1 MRKLIVAVAL
11 LVLVIPAMA
20 SANTARTTALA
31 SGDARFLP
39 DDNRTTEDFPGRIHE
54 HQRITF
60 ENVDPNTASSSRE
73 ERGSWGGFTMEHER
87 VNGTIGWFVDRP
99 HAARKHQLYSQP
111 RFDQFGA
118 EKAAHSQVTPASS
131 IVDLFWGNESWG
143 FTAAFGM
150 SSEEFL
156 DTETPEADDTET
168 KRNVMFDVVL
178 GKNLASGTEVAG
190 SFFMSRFG
198 ELDGDEQN
206 PNAFGFGANLRHPMD
221 LAFFNHLVAGGGF
234 FKDLKFTDADSV
246 DGRTSFAVDAN
257 LLNFTKAGGEA
268 MGGGMDGDLTY
279 LLALGVALSST
290 KEEGV
295 EDRTTTFT
303 LPKATA
309 GAELDVASWLTVRGS
324 VTHSWNLSTD
334 GDTSLN
340 GGSSGSGVTTTLGAG
355 LHWGKLTMDMVVNNG
370 LLTAGPNFVGG
381 RQPGVANF
389 VTLDWAL

>member
-1 MRKLIVAVAL
+1 MRKLIVAGAL
-11 LVLVIPAMA
+11 LALVIPAMA
-20 SANTARTTALA
+20 SANTARTSALA

-39 DDNRTTEDFPGRIHE
+39 DDSRTTEDFPGRIHE

-60 ENVDPNTASSSRE
+60 ENVDPNTSSSSRE

-143 FTAAFGM
+143 FTGAFGM

-156 DTETPEADDTET
+156 DDETTDPLDSET
-168 KRNVMFDVVL
+168 KSNMMFDVVL
-178 GKNLASGTEVAG
+178 GKNLASGTEVAAN
-190 SFFMSRFG
+190 FFMSRFG

-206 PNAFGFGANLRHPMD
+206 PNAFGFGANLRHPME
-221 LAFFNHLVAGGGF
+221 LAFFNHLVAGGAF
-234 FKDLKFTDADSV
+234 FKDLKFSDSDSV
-246 DGRTSFAVDAN
+246 DGRTAFTVDAN

-268 MGGGMDGDLTY
+268 MGGGSDDLTY
-279 LLALGVALSST
+279 LLALGVGLTSG

-295 EDRTTTFT
+295 EDRTTTIQ

-324 VTHSWNLSTD
+324 VTHSWNWRSD
-334 GDTSLN
+334 GDNSLT
-340 GGSSGSGVTTTLGAG
+340 GGSNGSGVSTTLGAG
-355 LHWGKLTMDMVVNNG
+355 LHWGRLTMDMVVNNG

-381 RQPGVANF
+381 GTPGVANF